1 MSSYQNHC
9 ILRSNNQTKSSKVA
23 CLSLVIAA
31 LAGCGNKPPACG
43 DEQNMTV
50 VKQIFN
56 DELAASNVQPS
67 QDTGWLDKF
76 KQASKTEFSTI
87 RTTGLDEKIGKVS
100 CAATM
105 VTTFPEGAK
114 NLLANTMLPD
124 AFKKDYPGLNMKVN
138 GLALSTDIEYSSQ
151 MTDDKKNLLVEVKG
165 LQGVVEIAS
174 VAGRTGLFLV
184 KPAPNTSTVAAAGE
198 IPSTSAPQATQSTQ
212 AATDGTGATELSR
225 YAGKSAASLMA
236 DAGVSVKLNQLLG
249 KDYAAFKERMD
260 VSGDVGQDAGYLW
273 ATGNMP
279 HEGGSEV
286 AGFAVNSKTGDA
298 VAVVLVGGK
307 QYKFYGVNK
316 AGDLPTPLLEWY
328 KQRNE
333 TQ

>member
-1 MSSYQNHC
+1 MSSNLYHSVYIDNRLARLS
-9 ILRSNNQTKSSKVA
+9 IAV
-23 CLSLVIAA
+23 CLSLVVAA

-56 DELAASNVQPS
+56 DELAASNNQPS

-76 KQASKTEFSTI
+76 KQGSKIEFSTI

-105 VTTFPEGAK
+105 VTTFPEGAMK
-114 NLLANTMLPD
+114 LLASTMLPE

-184 KPAPNTSTVAAAGE
+184 KAAPTTAAVAAAAE
-198 IPSTSAPQATQSTQ
+198 TPSTNAPQATQSAQT
-212 AATDGTGATELSR
+212 ATDGTGATELNR
-225 YAGKSAASLMA
+225 YAGKSAASLMT
-236 DAGVSVKLNQLLG
+236 DAGISAKLKQLLG
-249 KDYAAFKERMD
+249 KDYPAFKERME
-260 VSGDVGQDAGYLW
+260 VAGDVGQDAGYLW
-273 ATGNMP
+273 AIGNMP
-279 HEGGSEV
+279 HEGISEV
-286 AGFAVNSKTGDA
+286 AGFAVNSKTGDV
-298 VAVVLVGGK
+298 VALVLVGGK
-307 QYKFYGVNK
+307 QYKFYGASK
-316 AGDLPTPLLEWY
+316 PADLPQPLLEWY